1 MKLGMAGQIVPK
13 IAGII
18 TAGGEYIFKSG
29 KLVELKV
36 FTLFYYGQTGD

>member
-18 TAGGEYIFKSG
+18 TSRGEYIFKSG
-29 KLVELKV
+29 ELVELKV
-36 FTLFYYGQTGD
+36 FTLFYFGLTGE